1 MRKYWLRLEKGWG
14 RWWTAR
20 SEHSEFRRV
29 YYFEIMQK
37 SSVSRLLSLIISTVV
52 IYQSAVVAP
61 IINISLPV
69 DAAAKFLRAIWPI
82 FFALIGLLG
91 VVGAM
96 ISRKERVGAAV
107 NVATAL
113 SMAICYGLVPF
124 INEARDSENLGVW
137 KGLHAGT
144 VTLTF
149 ITLII
154 QLWFLSRWYKLAPQ
168 GNLSH

>member
-1 MRKYWLRLEKGWG
+1 
-14 RWWTAR
+14 
-20 SEHSEFRRV
+20 
-29 YYFEIMQK
+29 
-37 SSVSRLLSLIISTVV
+37 
-52 IYQSAVVAP
+52 
-61 IINISLPV
+61 
-69 DAAAKFLRAIWPI
+69 
-82 FFALIGLLG
+82 
-91 VVGAM
+91 M
-96 ISRKERVGAAV
+96 ISRKERVGVAV

-144 VTLTF
+144 VALTF

>member
-1 MRKYWLRLEKGWG
+1 
-14 RWWTAR
+14 
-20 SEHSEFRRV
+20 
-29 YYFEIMQK
+29 MQK
-37 SSVSRLLSLIISTVV
+37 SSVSRLLSSIIATVV

-69 DAAAKFLRAIWPI
+69 DAAAKLLRAIWPI

-91 VVGAM
+91 VVGAV

-124 INEARDSENLGVW
+124 INEARDSENLGAW
-137 KGLHAGT
+137 KGLHAAT
-144 VTLTF
+144 VALTF
-149 ITLII
+149 LTLIT
-154 QLWFLSRWYKLAPQ
+154 QLGFVSRWRKLAPQ